1 MTLVKTRSLNTI
13 KVERGKNFQ
22 LVKTSAGHLDKL
34 NSKIKLLNRTAYS
47 EINTV
52 KLDAD
57 INWRIQ

>member
-1 MTLVKTRSLNTI
+1 M
-13 KVERGKNFQ
+13 GKNFQ